1 MQTEETNLR
10 AQFAA
15 RITAAWHKSREKI
28 IALGNALIEARQQL
42 SAPEFEAMLANDLP
56 FGYDNARRF
65 MRIAADPRV
74 AKVATSQILP
84 GTVNAMDTL
93 RRLSDEQFEGAIAAG
108 VIHPDMTVADARDY
122 VRGLKSNSP
131 HRPQHTAILPP
142 APPEGFQMGTAGAA
156 AAQASTYSELVWLFI
171 QRRHALGY
179 SQEHLDHITG
189 WTAGMT
195 SKLEIPHAAD
205 GRFAGALTLNVWLT
219 ALRAK
224 VQVVSI

>member
-28 IALGNALIEARQQL
+28 IALGNDLIEAKRQL
-42 SAPEFEAMLANDLP
+42 PPAEFAAMIERDLP
-56 FGYDNARRF
+56 FGADQARRF
-65 MRIAADPRV
+65 MRISADPRLSQRE
-74 AKVATSQILP
+74 TSHMLP
-84 GTVNAMDTL
+84 ETVDAMDTL
-93 RRLSDEQFEGAIAAG
+93 RRLSDEQFESAIAAG
-108 VIHPDMTVADARDY
+108 VVRPNMTVADARAY
-122 VRGLKSNSP
+122 VRDLKVGAP
-131 HRPQHTAILPP
+131 HRPQHTAIAAP

-156 AAQASTYSELVWLFI
+156 AAQATTYSELVWLLM
-171 QRRHALGY
+171 QRRYALGY
-179 SQEHLDHITG
+179 SQEALDHLCG

-195 SKLEIPHAAD
+195 SKLEIPHAND

-224 VQVVSI
+224 VMVVGV